1 MPPRTLTALPELRQK
16 VTGRADPDSDML
28 NVSSHTSH
36 PQPKPRENRMLT
48 VNDAP
53 APAML
58 TVNGV

>member
-1 MPPRTLTALPELRQK
+1 
-16 VTGRADPDSDML
+16 ML

-36 PQPKPRENRMLT
+36 PQPEPHENSMVT
-48 VNDAP
+48 VNDPP